1 MSQFDKSNDTII
13 SENDL
18 KSRITKVDNLV
29 RKSFERSGLD
39 LTGTS
44 SSGAN
49 IQTAEQFNFYSYVR
63 YKAYCDLLVENKV
76 AFPKFKQN
84 FERILGDQLLGIILT
99 SSSSFNDSGN
109 REENLNQVLRQLDT
123 LCKNLQSYGLV
134 ALAERN
140 QLEDKDAILDFMDD
154 MADLQFSVALDGD
167 VTQNA
172 QILLQEQGLR
182 LYPSFA
188 KVAIAALLL
197 QQQKSS
203 LKLGEITVDDYYM
216 DTNYNSDPDLFEVKE
231 ILLNVVLTNP

>member
-1 MSQFDKSNDTII
+1 MKSQII
-13 SENDL
+13 
-18 KSRITKVDNLV
+18 KVDNLV

-44 SSGAN
+44 SFGTN

-63 YKAYCDLLVENKV
+63 YKAYCDLLVEKKV

-84 FERILGDQLLGIILT
+84 YERTLGEQSLGIILT
-99 SSSSFNDSGN
+99 SQTFNANSSS

-140 QLEDKDAILDFMDD
+140 QLEDKDAIVDFMDD

-172 QILLQEQGLR
+172 QILLQEQGFR

-203 LKLGEITVDDYYM
+203 LKLGEITIDDYYM

-231 ILLNVVLTNP
+231 ILLNIVLTNP